1 MSSAGKFLKQIV
13 WIVLVGVSGYLLAKG
28 MMKLREKPSAYVQ
41 GLMRYAYGNVEEA
54 AAKYYMP
61 AGFYEKEQSG
71 DWNQRIWENIWSS
84 VPLLTYLEQE
94 TMDETLI
101 EDEETCDLI
110 IEESQN
116 MIKNEM
122 MLENMEQLQNNE
134 QQEEEQQNAEGSEQE
149 DVCVEQEIQTSLP
162 AWAIVSD
169 AEEGVLLSDAQL
181 QDFDFI
187 KNQFFV
193 VDPNTTTDAQEIQGK
208 IFMEKD
214 FHLEKT
220 QEPQILIYH
229 THSQEMYAD
238 SVEGDENTSVIGVG
252 NYLEQL
258 LEEVFGYQVLHLKN
272 TFDLVDGTLDRS
284 NAYTYALPVIEETL
298 EENPSIEI
306 VIDLHRDGVAE
317 DKHLVTE
324 VNGKPTAQIMFF
336 NGLSKTV
343 KNGTLE
349 SLPNPYIQE
358 NLAFAFQLSYYS
370 REYYPD
376 FTRCIYLKGYRYNL
390 HVRPRSILLE
400 VGAQTNTVE
409 EAMNA
414 MEPFSVLLDKVLQS

>member
-1 MSSAGKFLKQIV
+1 M
-13 WIVLVGVSGYLLAKG
+13 
-28 MMKLREKPSAYVQ
+28 
-41 GLMRYAYGNVEEA
+41 
-54 AAKYYMP
+54 
-61 AGFYEKEQSG
+61 
-71 DWNQRIWENIWSS
+71 
-84 VPLLTYLEQE
+84 
-94 TMDETLI
+94 
-101 EDEETCDLI
+101 
-110 IEESQN
+110 
-116 MIKNEM
+116 
-122 MLENMEQLQNNE
+122 
-134 QQEEEQQNAEGSEQE
+134 
-149 DVCVEQEIQTSLP
+149 CVEQEIQTSLP